1 MAKTIAVTGATGTQG
16 GSVARVLLES
26 GSWKVRA
33 ITRNPNGD
41 AAKALAAQGAEVVAA
56 DFNDEGSLV
65 KAFEVSATNMQPI
78 PQLVVWVQIPF
89 YCLRRII
96 PNATDEAEYWQGAHA
111 VFAVTNFWEHLFT
124 GKSQSEAGEIEEQ
137 QAMLL
142 AKAASQTK
150 TLEHY
155 IWSTIPHANDITGG
169 RFPVP
174 HMDHKAKV
182 DQRIRDELPDLAAKT
197 TFLYVGFYSSNL
209 AFFPNSRP
217 FEVPGSGKYIFAL
230 PTKPSATIPVTGDVS
245 VTVGVWVRQVLA
257 APDKTLGKYA
267 SVFTEVVS
275 FEKMA
280 QYWGEV
286 TGKPAVFTEIT
297 AEGYEQIWGIAGR
310 ELAAQL
316 KFGEQISD
324 WHAHLGQLLVSKED
338 LGISPEEAKGFKH
351 ALEQVKAHL
360 I

>member
-26 GSWKVRA
+26 SNWKVRA

-65 KAFEVSATNMQPI
+65 KAFE
-78 PQLVVWVQIPF
+78 
-89 YCLRRII
+89 
-96 PNATDEAEYWQGAHA
+96 GAHA
-111 VFAVTNFWEHLFT
+111 VFSVTNFWEHLFT

-137 QAMLL
+137 QGLLL

-155 IWSTIPHANDITGG
+155 IWSTIPHANQITGG

-217 FEVPGSGKYIFAL
+217 FEVPGSGKYVFAL

-267 SVFTEVVS
+267 SVSTEVIS
-275 FEKMA
+275 FEQMA

-286 TGKPAVFTEIT
+286 TGKPAVFAEIT

-310 ELAAQL
+310 ELADQL